1 MRDPH
6 SALSASASTQR
17 PVTFSRSAAMGRS
30 ADLLRSAGAC
40 WSPLQASRNPGKRIS
55 SGFGSS
61 RKAFPRSWLMSTMS
75 GRCGPTRWHSAGRR
89 SRSAGRSGKGARG
102 RKTVPCGRLSSGARG
117 GDGPARWGAMSDCG
131 SARFASRQPL
141 NQLFLLFA
149 SYLCVTVIFPI
160 RASVHRCRSCGTRWD
175 DSIPT
180 RMQLLS
186 IGVAGLLLISVY
198 IAPAI
203 FW

>member
-1 MRDPH
+1 MLVTVASFTEPWEAHLFRLRLESEGIPAVVAH
-6 SALSASASTQR
+6 EQHVWAMWPYAMALGGAKVQVPPDEAEKAR
-17 PVTFSRSAAMGRS
+17 EVERRCRAGNYRAELEVEMG
-30 ADLLRSAGAC
+30 
-40 WSPLQASRNPGKRIS
+40 PL
-55 SGFGSS
+55 
-61 RKAFPRSWLMSTMS
+61 
-75 GRCGPTRWHSAGRR
+75 
-89 SRSAGRSGKGARG
+89 
-102 RKTVPCGRLSSGARG
+102 
-117 GDGPARWGAMSDCG
+117 DGVQCPDCG